1 VRHGCYCGLQVQ
13 TKGKSRLNLSGFQI
27 SFLIAAIVTSLGLV
41 YLAIGS
47 EAGSGMAA
55 DDYVMAPLLVVV
67 WCLPPYSYLVKRMKG
82 LTTRSEYAPSPP
94 AVKGNTLRAYLYIV
108 KKGPCEFKDVQHE
121 LGLSTSSL
129 ASYHLNKLMENGY
142 VAQDEYGRY
151 FSTKDRSTE
160 LLEGYLRI
168 NKSLVPQLFLLAII
182 FSVLVAYFSI
192 SITTEPGDQY
202 YLIAT
207 AVSAVIVLWFEA
219 LKFWKRLFNM

>member
-1 VRHGCYCGLQVQ
+1 M
-13 TKGKSRLNLSGFQI
+13 
-27 SFLIAAIVTSLGLV
+27 AAIVTTLGLA

-47 EAGSGMAA
+47 EPGSGMAA
-55 DDYVMAPLLVVV
+55 DDYVMAPLIVAV
-67 WCLPPYSYLVKRMKG
+67 WCLPPYSYLLKRMKG
-82 LTTRSEYAPSPP
+82 LSTKGEVAPAPP
-94 AVKGNTLRAYLYIV
+94 AIKGNTLRAYLYIV
-108 KKGPCEFKDVQHE
+108 KNGPCEFKDVQRE

-129 ASYHLNKLMENGY
+129 ASYHLSKLVENTY

-151 FSTKDRSTE
+151 FSTKDRSTQ

-168 NKSLVPQLFLLAII
+168 NKSLVPQLFLLAVI

-219 LKFWKRLFNM
+219 VRFWKRLKF